1 MTLRFANL
9 FLIILITLVAFAG
22 CERVQDMAMDTMPP
36 VDTTTDDTMTDV
48 EATPVKLVW
57 LIDYPEGG
65 KDAYIAWVASVAP
78 TLQAAEEVVRIRSY
92 DNRDPEMS
100 PNRLVEFEF
109 KSFLDAATYLNR
121 PEIAAVFEEL
131 PNQSSDTTVHT
142 FIQRSDYAKGEEGD
156 WMVKGVY
163 LIDYPLGGKQ
173 AYLEWVDSISATLIA
188 PPQLKAIASYD
199 NYYGESPH
207 RLVELEFASQED
219 VEAYEQL
226 EDIMAIEAELDN
238 RAGSWVEH
246 IFELRS
252 DYINE

>member
-1 MTLRFANL
+1 MNLKLANS
-9 FLIILITLVAFAG
+9 FLIILIVLVALAG
-22 CERVQDMAMDTMPP
+22 CERAQDMVADTMPP
-36 VDTTTDDTMTDV
+36 ADTTMDDTMPEM
-48 EATPVKLVW
+48 EAIPVKLVW

-78 TLQAAEEVVRIRSY
+78 TLQAPEEIVRIRSY
-92 DNRDPEMS
+92 DNSEPEMS

-121 PEIAAVFEEL
+121 PEIAAVLEEL
-131 PNQSSDTTVHT
+131 PNRSSNTTVHT
-142 FIQRSDYAKGEEGD
+142 FIQRSDYSKGEDGN

-173 AYLEWVDSISATLIA
+173 AYLDWVASVSSVIIG

-207 RLVELEFASQED
+207 RLVALEFASQED

-226 EDIMAIEAELDN
+226 EDIMAIEPELDK
-238 RAGSWVEH
+238 RAGSWVLH
-246 IFELRS
+246 TFELRS